1 MLEIFKLLA
10 KPKKKREM
18 KEIKKEDFD
27 LKLLKGLCEESV
39 SRIYG
44 FILYT
49 RRHANVANF
58 LQNPIL
64 LELS

>member
-1 MLEIFKLLA
+1 MEKL
-10 KPKKKREM
+10 
-18 KEIKKEDFD
+18 KEEFD
-27 LKLLKGLCEESV
+27 LKVIKGICNESV

-58 LQNPIL
+58 LQNQNYWNCLYEIYIKYWL
-64 LELS
+64 RCDRVL